1 MSSRLTR
8 LCFTCE
14 SAAPAKQAKT
24 VDVIDYNAVMKATKH
39 HDPYVQAM
47 EQLHCI
53 TKDLTVSRHSIKAS
67 SHGPRAANAAQE
79 DLPQPNQVQQTPLS
93 NTQLPTLPSSTAQSA
108 PKCFKYLAYSIEH
121 PLLGGLN

>member
-93 NTQLPTLPSSTAQSA
+93 NTQLH
-108 PKCFKYLAYSIEH
+108 Y
-121 PLLGGLN
+121 PLRQLNQLQNALNIWHVRLNTHFLEA